1 MKISENCR
9 TKQHIM
15 NHVEMKHSQETL
27 YLIYTLFWSVLER
40 KKYKKVY

>member
-27 YLIYTLFWSVLER
+27 NNYLIYTLF
-40 KKYKKVY
+40 